1 MAIAGRKQDIT
12 RRKALQQRAKETR
25 AGKLTEAEDREKA
38 KEEYVL
44 EMEDKWREDTAEQLA
59 NFEKYIAR

>member
-25 AGKLTEAEDREKA
+25 IGKEQEAEDREKA
-38 KEEYVL
+38 REEHIV
-44 EMEDKWREDTAEQLA
+44 ESEEKWKEDTAE
-59 NFEKYIAR
+59 